1 MMQVATNDAVHYSK
15 VNLEEEPAIPPLPVS
30 CLGVSQGC
38 GARSLG
44 LDKFGL
50 QHVSKQAMRKRMA
63 PSACTH

>member
-1 MMQVATNDAVHYSK
+1 VATNDAVHTSK
-15 VNLEEEPAIPPLPVS
+15 VNPEEELPIQPLPVR
-30 CLGVSQGC
+30 CLRVSQGC